1 MPNIRYARWGV
12 LFASLIFTSV
22 TETSAFAAGTLKGS
36 RTEKSTPELIYHNY
50 CSVCHGDKGDG
61 RSRAENSFV
70 RPPRDFTAPEAKNL
84 TRDYMIAIVKDGK
97 AGTAMVGWSTQ
108 LDDREIEVVVD
119 YVRAK
124 FMGQGTVPT
133 TVPKAGGAPPAAAA
147 PASPPDAKSQDAL
160 AEYMALPLPGG
171 LKGNAAA
178 GAAFYNANCA
188 TCHGVKGDGQGPRA
202 YFIRPVP
209 RNFLGDQARN
219 TLNRPLLFDAVS
231 KGRNG
236 TEMPAWSK
244 VISDQEIANVAEY
257 VFQSFIRPG
266 ASATAKADK
275 TSGK

>member
-1 MPNIRYARWGV
+1 MPNIQYARWGV
-12 LFASLIFTSV
+12 LFAFLAFVCMAGTNSL
-22 TETSAFAAGTLKGS
+22 AAGTLKGS

-61 RSRAENSFV
+61 RSRAQNSFA

-84 TRDYMIAIVKDGK
+84 PRDYMIAIVKEGK

-108 LDDREIEVVVD
+108 LTDQEIGAVVD

-124 FMGQGTVPT
+124 FMGLGAVPT
-133 TVPKAGGAPPAAAA
+133 AVPGAAPPAATAA
-147 PASPPDAKSQDAL
+147 PAGGPPEAKSQDAL
-160 AEYMALPLPGG
+160 AEYMALPLPKG

-178 GAAFYNANCA
+178 GAGFYNANCA

-219 TLNRPLLFDAVS
+219 TLNRPLLFDAIA

-244 VISDQEIANVAEY
+244 VIGDQEIANVAEY

-266 ASATAKADK
+266 AGATAKAEK